1 MRKLT
6 RVIAAGM
13 VSIFVVGVFAA
24 PAGAVEAGDSLEEF
38 MCDAVA
44 IQVPLVAELVEDNQA
59 TLNDLNADVTA
70 AGDALQASSGELATT
85 GLAWVRAVDSEGD
98 DDEALDEFVD
108 AVEDFST
115 DVADWIEVVD
125 DVAEAS
131 EDLGLNSAV
140 LTYLED
146 ICPDTE

>member
-6 RVIAAGM
+6 RAIAAGM

-24 PAGAVEAGDSLEEF
+24 PAGAVEAEGSLEDI

-44 IQVPLVAELVEDNQA
+44 IQVPLVAELVEDNEA
-59 TLNDLNADVTA
+59 TLNDLTADVTA
-70 AGDALQASSGELATT
+70 AGTALQASSEDLATT
-85 GLAWVRAVDSEGD
+85 GLAWVRAVDGEAD
-98 DDEALDEFVD
+98 DDPALDAFVD
-108 AVEDFST
+108 AAGDFST

-131 EDLGLNSAV
+131 ESFGLNSAV
-140 LTYLED
+140 LTYLEG
-146 ICPDTE
+146 ICPA

>member
-24 PAGAVEAGDSLEEF
+24 PAGAVEAGDSLEEI

-44 IQVPLVAELVEDNQA
+44 IQEPLVADLVADNEA
-59 TLNDLNADVTA
+59 ALNDLTADVTA
-70 AGDALQASSGELATT
+70 AGNALQASSGELAAT
-85 GLAWVRAVDSEGD
+85 GLAWVRAVDGEA
-98 DDEALDEFVD
+98 DENAALDAFVD
-108 AVEDFST
+108 AAEDFST
-115 DVADWIEVVD
+115 DVANWIEVVD

-131 EDLGLNSAV
+131 ENLGLNSAV

-146 ICPDTE
+146 ICPDE